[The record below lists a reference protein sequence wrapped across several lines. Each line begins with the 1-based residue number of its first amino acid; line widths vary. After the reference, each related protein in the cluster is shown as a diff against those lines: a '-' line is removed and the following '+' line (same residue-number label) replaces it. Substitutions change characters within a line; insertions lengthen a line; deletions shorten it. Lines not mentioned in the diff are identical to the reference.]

1 MKGVSS
7 VGMDFSLNIGILAAS
22 ARDVAGQALLKL
34 GADHPEL
41 VIVNA
46 DLATSTRTLAFAE
59 QYPDR
64 SFNVGIAEQNMV
76 SVASGMAREGLHPI
90 VLTMAPF
97 LSMRAC
103 EQVRTDVC
111 YGKVP
116 VIMLGTYAGYSGGI
130 SGATHSGLEDCAIM
144 CSFGGMTVLEPGDPW
159 LIAKMLEAAYELNSP
174 VYMRLGVE
182 AQEPIY
188 DFEKVEYK
196 IGKALVPREGT
207 DATIIA
213 SGVIVHHAMQAAE
226 ELAAEGID
234 VRVVDMHTIK
244 PIDEE
249 AVLEAAKTGA
259 IVCAQD
265 HTKIGGLGAQVARVL
280 AENACGCKFKILG
293 TPDEYVPLATTEFL
307 YHRNE
312 LDAEGLAKN
321 VRKLLA

>member
-1 MKGVSS
+1 M
-7 VGMDFSLNIGILAAS
+7 GMDVSLNVGIMAAS
-22 ARDVAGQALLKL
+22 ARDIAGQTLVKL
-34 GADHPEL
+34 GEDHPEV

-46 DLATSTRTLAFAE
+46 DLGTSTRTTGFIQRFPE
-59 QYPDR
+59 R

-76 SVASGMAREGLHPI
+76 SVASGMAREGLRPI

-111 YGKVP
+111 YGRVP

-144 CSFGGMTVLEPGDPW
+144 SSFGGMTVLEPGDPW
-159 LIAKMLEAAYELNSP
+159 IIAKMLEACYDLNAP
-174 VYMRLGVE
+174 VYMRLGSE
-182 AQEPIY
+182 ATEPIY
-188 DFEKVEYK
+188 DFDKVEYQ
-196 IGKALVPREGT
+196 IGKALIPREGK

-213 SGVIVHHAMQAAE
+213 SGVIVHHALKAAE
-226 ELAAEGID
+226 QLAAEGID

-312 LDAEGLAKN
+312 LDAEGLANN
-321 VRKLLA
+321 VRALLA

>member
-1 MKGVSS
+1 M
-7 VGMDFSLNIGILAAS
+7 GMDVSLNIDVLAAS
-22 ARDVAGQALLKL
+22 ARDIAGQTLVKL
-34 GADHPEL
+34 GEDHPEV

-46 DLATSTRTLAFAE
+46 DLATSTRTTAFVE
-59 QYPDR
+59 RFPER

-76 SVASGMAREGLHPI
+76 SVASGMAREGLRPI

-111 YGKVP
+111 YGQQP

-159 LIAKMLEAAYELNSP
+159 LIAKMIEAAYKLDGP
-174 VYMRLGVE
+174 VYMRLGCE
-182 AQEPIY
+182 ATTPIY
-188 DFEKVEYK
+188 DFDKVEYQ
-196 IGKALVPREGT
+196 IGKALIPREGT
-207 DATIIA
+207 DAAIIA
-213 SGVIVHHAMQAAE
+213 SGVIVHYALEAAE
-226 ELAAEGID
+226 ALAAEGID

-244 PIDEE
+244 PVDEE
-249 AVLEAAKTGA
+249 AILDAAKTGA

-265 HTKIGGLGAQVARVL
+265 HTKIGGLGMQVARVL

-293 TPDEYVPLATTEFL
+293 APDEYVPLATTEFL

-321 VRKLLA
+321 IRMMLA